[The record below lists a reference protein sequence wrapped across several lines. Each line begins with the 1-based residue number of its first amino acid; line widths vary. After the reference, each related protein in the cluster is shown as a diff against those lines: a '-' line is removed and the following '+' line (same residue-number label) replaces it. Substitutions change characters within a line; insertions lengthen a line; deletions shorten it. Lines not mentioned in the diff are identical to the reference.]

1 MAPLRLQCVPR
12 VGASLGLTL
21 ASESLTETYL
31 ESTNMKLKNLILLTL
46 TASVSSAFTQITSA
60 NELVSGAPIAIH
72 TNRGGFRIPYQY
84 DAQEISRLG
93 AREIRLFVSLD
104 RGVQWRHVQSVQ
116 PTAGRFDFQASNDGE
131 YWFSVRTLD
140 GQGNLQPGGN
150 PSPGLIVVVDTQLP
164 KLTIDLRERENRKVE
179 LNWNAADPNIAPETL
194 KLEFTQTGQA
204 DWQAVGINPQAVG
217 QTSWTLPSSGIVAVR
232 GQVQDKA
239 GNIARS
245 QYQIQIQNRP
255 GVTGG
260 PAAPPPGP
268 VASPFGT
275 ANPLGAYGA
284 ATPPLGSSGFGHNQS
299 FTSAPIG
306 SPPPG
311 FSNPGAGQ
319 GNGILNGGFTQVPS
333 PPAEMGQ
340 SGVPFNFGFPN
351 NAQPDATPKF
361 SNVSDRPG
369 YRTVNARRFQVNYR
383 IDDVGPSGVSAVELY
398 ITQNDGQKW
407 FKYGVDEDRRS
418 PVEIEVPGDGMYG
431 FAIRVVSGS
440 GQSDPPPQVGQ
451 KPEIVVLVDSSPPV
465 VQLFPLR
472 QGQGRE
478 SNRILITWQAADQQ
492 LADLP
497 IALSYS
503 SELNGP
509 WEPIAGWQPNS
520 GNYVWTVG
528 GNTPPKL
535 YIRLI
540 ARDSAGNLA
549 KVDTPQPVLVDLAKP
564 TARIV
569 DIESNQQRGAY

>member
-1 MAPLRLQCVPR
+1 M
-12 VGASLGLTL
+12 
-21 ASESLTETYL
+21 
-31 ESTNMKLKNLILLTL
+31 NLKNLILLTL
-46 TASVSSAFTQITSA
+46 TASVSSECAPIASA

-84 DAQEISRLG
+84 DQAEISRLG

-104 RGVQWRHVQSVQ
+104 RGAQWRHVQSVQ
-116 PTAGRFDFQASNDGE
+116 PAAGRFDFQANGDGE
-131 YWFSVRTLD
+131 YWFAVRTLD
-140 GQGNLQPGGN
+140 GQGNLQPSGN
-150 PSPGLIVVVDTQLP
+150 PTPGLIVVVDTQLP
-164 KLTIDLRERENRKVE
+164 KLTIDLREREGGKVD
-179 LNWNAADPNIAPETL
+179 LNWNAADPNIAPETI
-194 KLEFTQTGQA
+194 KLEFIQTGQA

-217 QTSWTLPSSGIVAVR
+217 QTSWTLPPSGIVAVK

-239 GNIARS
+239 GNVARTHH
-245 QYQIQIQNRP
+245 QIQIQNRP
-255 GVTGG
+255 GVLGG

-275 ANPLGAYGA
+275 GNSLGPFGA
-284 ATPPLGSSGFGHNQS
+284 ATPPLGSSGIGHNQP
-299 FTSAPIG
+299 FAAAPIG
-306 SPPPG
+306 PPPTG
-311 FSNPGAGQ
+311 FSNQGGVGPGSGMP
-319 GNGILNGGFTQVPS
+319 NSGFTQAS
-333 PPAEMGQ
+333 SMPAESGQ
-340 SGVPFNFGFPN
+340 AGVPFNFGFPN

-361 SNVSDRPG
+361 TNVSDRPG
-369 YRTVNARRFQVNYR
+369 YRTVNTRRFQVNYR

-440 GQSDPPPQVGQ
+440 GQSEPPPQVGQ
-451 KPEIVVLVDSSPPV
+451 KPEIIVLVDSSPPV

-492 LADLP
+492 LAELP

-509 WEPIAGWQPNS
+509 WESIAGWQPNS
-520 GNYVWTVG
+520 GTYVWTVG